1 MTVEKFIQIVTKNSV
16 GLYKHLD
23 SFVSSTGEAYSKAN
37 NGPQT
42 ILG

>member
-1 MTVEKFIQIVTKNSV
+1 MTVEKFIQIVTKNTV

-23 SFVSSTGEAYSKAN
+23 SFVSSTEAYSKAN